1 MEDVSLALLSLPSS
15 PLPSA
20 TENDFTSMSQSS
32 RPPRSQEPEH
42 MLKPGLKEKEVCDGE
57 ERFGSAEENFS
68 HVSESMSVT
77 SGDQEKLLLL
87 NKNMELRRVNQELM
101 KLNEEWDRV
110 YRHATAD
117 LQQRL
122 ESLVQETA
130 AAKQLNKRLLLKV
143 ENQQSTRDYYEQSL
157 LQEQKKNQD
166 LQDYIRQLEGRRAQ
180 KHANTARTAHTAGT
194 DRTADQ
200 QGLRDFV
207 HIPEP
212 TVSPSSDIRATPA
225 PQSASYGSGSR
236 PQGGFHPSSSS
247 SSYASCFSPFNH
259 PEAGPPDMGT
269 QYRPDGDQDLKE
281 QLQALRCQTQIYEA
295 EFQTE
300 HKDHKNTLQENRRL
314 RRKREEMRQ
323 QVALL
328 QEQLKVYEDD
338 FRKERSDKQ
347 VLQRLL
353 GKKNSPTKDAVLVHR
368 CNNEQKPPGGDKG
381 THSGERGRTKP
392 SALSQ
397 SMLHRYSLE

>member
-20 TENDFTSMSQSS
+20 TENDFTSMSQSN
-32 RPPRSQEPEH
+32 RPPRSQGPEH
-42 MLKPGLKEKEVCDGE
+42 TLKPGLKEVCDGE
-57 ERFGSAEENFS
+57 ERFGSAEDNFS

-87 NKNMELRRVNQELM
+87 NKNTELRRVNQELM

-180 KHANTARTAHTAGT
+180 KHANTARTAHT

-225 PQSASYGSGSR
+225 PQSSSYGSGSR
-236 PQGGFHPSSSS
+236 PQGGFHPSSS

-381 THSGERGRTKP
+381 THSGERAQGQNHPHCPNQCYIGT
-392 SALSQ
+392 LSNEN
-397 SMLHRYSLE
+397 LDY